1 METGAKR
8 IEKGLK
14 MAYIIA
20 IAGKGGVGKTTISAM
35 LVRHLLKI
43 DRPILAVDAD
53 PNSNLSAALGMGY
66 EETIADIREE
76 VKKQTPESF
85 SKSEFFGLRLEE
97 ALSEGNGFDLLVMGR
112 PEGPGCYCAVNNIL
126 RDYLARMS
134 KKYKFVVIDNE
145 AGMEHLSRRTASD
158 IDLLLLV
165 SDPTVVG
172 INSAINAFNT
182 AKSAGVKIRDIAL
195 IINKSKGGLGQ
206 DKSKLIESA
215 GLKLVGYIGFQ
226 DGIQRD
232 SESGNPVKYS
242 LGEFERSIDALLGFA
257 RTTRER

>member
-1 METGAKR
+1 
-8 IEKGLK
+8 

-35 LVRHLLKI
+35 LVQHLLKI
-43 DRPILAVDAD
+43 QKPVLAVDAD
-53 PNSNLSAALGMGY
+53 PNSNLNAALGLKY

-97 ALSEGNGFDLLVMGR
+97 ALVEGNGFDLLVMGR

-126 RDYLARMS
+126 REYLAKIS

-145 AGMEHLSRRTASD
+145 AGMEHLSRRTAAD

-165 SDPTVVG
+165 SDPTMVG
-172 INSAINAFNT
+172 VNSAINAFNT
-182 AKSAGVKIRDIAL
+182 AKSAGVKIKDITL
-195 IINKSKGGLGQ
+195 VINKSKGELEP
-206 DKSKLIESA
+206 DKLKLIENS
-215 GLKLVGYIGFQ
+215 GLKIGGYIGFQ
-226 DGIQRD
+226 DEIQENSETGKGVVEAD
-232 SESGNPVKYS
+232 SDLENI
-242 LGEFERSIDALLGFA
+242 IDNLFKQ
-257 RTTRER
+257 EKKINIIP